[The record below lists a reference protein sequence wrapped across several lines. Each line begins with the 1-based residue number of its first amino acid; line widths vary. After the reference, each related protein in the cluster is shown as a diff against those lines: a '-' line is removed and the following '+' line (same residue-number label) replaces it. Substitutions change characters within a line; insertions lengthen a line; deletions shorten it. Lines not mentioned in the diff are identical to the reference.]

1 MCFEGNNLSMLIG
14 VLDQANQD
22 EHMHDMQENGQ
33 LLNENGHNQDPNTL
47 VDLQDQ
53 VQMFESMG
61 LKNEF

>member
-1 MCFEGNNLSMLIG
+1 MLIG